1 MEIGI
6 IGLPNVGK
14 TTLFNVLTSAHAEV
28 GNFPF
33 TTKEQNVGI
42 TILPDKRLSK
52 LKEVYQPQKLTP
64 ATIKFVDI
72 AGLVKGAS
80 QGLGLGNK
88 FLAYIREVDA
98 LIQVL
103 RCFPDEK
110 TVNVLSEINPGEEI
124 EIVQTELLLADLEQ
138 VQRIIEKFEP
148 KAKAGDKEAKE
159 KISLF
164 NEIKKNLEQGISL
177 KSTSLPREEIFS
189 YHFLTAKPIIYLA
202 NLAEEDLPRTFA
214 QDTQEESKKT
224 LPAEPTNS
232 RAKVRGLSSY
242 FYWTKLKEHVWQKEK
257 SEPLPLCVKLEE
269 EISQL
274 PSEEREKFRLEL
286 GEKSEYLENLI
297 WSAYHLLNLVTFFTV
312 VGTEVRA
319 WTVSRGTPA
328 VKAAGKVHSDMERGF
343 IKAEIF
349 NFNALEKVALPPSAH
364 GVEKTLHEKGLV
376 HIEGKE
382 YQIQDGDI
390 VHFRFHV

>member
-1 MEIGI
+1 MEVGI

-14 TTLFNVLTSAHAEV
+14 TTLFNVLTGAHAEV

-52 LKEVYQPQKLTP
+52 LKEVYQPEKVTP

-88 FLAYIREVDA
+88 FLAHIREVDA

-110 TVNVLSEINPGEEI
+110 TVNVLGEVNPGEEI

-138 VQRIIEKFEP
+138 VQGIIEKFEP

-159 KISLF
+159 RIFLF
-164 NEIKKNLEQGISL
+164 NEIKKNLEQGIPL
-177 KSTSLPREEIFS
+177 KSTTLPKEEIFS
-189 YHFLTAKPIIYLA
+189 YHFLTAKLIIYLA
-202 NLAEEDLPRTFA
+202 NLAEEDLSRR
-214 QDTQEESKKT
+214 EEN
-224 LPAEPTNS
+224 LH
-232 RAKVRGLSSY
+232 
-242 FYWTKLKEHVWQKEK
+242 WTELKDYVWQKEK

-297 WSAYHLLNLVTFFTV
+297 WSAYRLLNLVTFFTV
-312 VGTEVRA
+312 VGIEVRA
-319 WTVSRGTPA
+319 WTVPRGTSA

-349 NFNALEKVALPPSAH
+349 NFNALEKMALPPSAH

-390 VHFRFHV
+390 VHFRFHI